1 MKMNYLK
8 QKVLV
13 LNRLW
18 QAVNTCSIKRALT
31 LLADGRAEVVM
42 EMDGGAYK
50 TYGFQ
55 DWCDFSKDSEEN
67 MLSTIHFKIRLPKVI
82 LLLAYDQRPKREI
95 KLTRQNIFFRD
106 KDTCQYC
113 GVHFNRVDLNLD
125 HVKPRDAGGL
135 STWENLVCSCIPCN
149 SHKANRTPEQAGM
162 KLIRKPKKPNWAP
175 FLHITFGSTPDRA
188 WQHFVDVSYWNTEL
202 VA

>member
-1 MKMNYLK
+1 MKKSYLK

-31 LLADGRAEVVM
+31 LLVDGRAQVVT
-42 EMDGGAYK
+42 ELDGGAFK
-50 TYGFQ
+50 TYGFGE
-55 DWCDFSKDSEEN
+55 WCDFSKEQPGDGI
-67 MLSTIHFKIRLPKVI
+67 STIHFKLRLPKI
-82 LLLAYDQRPKREI
+82 IMLLIYDRQPRRDI

-113 GVHFNRVDLNLD
+113 GHRFARPELNLD
-125 HVKPRDAGGL
+125 HVKPRDAGGQ
-135 STWENLVCSCIPCN
+135 STWENLVCSCVDCN
-149 SHKANRTPEQAGM
+149 SRKANRTPEQAGM
-162 KLIRKPKKPNWAP
+162 HLIRKPKKPNWAP
-175 FLHITFGSTPDRA
+175 FLHITFGTAPDKA
-188 WQHFVDVSYWNTEL
+188 WQHFIDVSYWNTEL